1 MEQKNN
7 NCKVNIEGSFRTVLR
22 PQENNDKY
30 TGGRYCEP
38 KRDNLKPEDGNNE
51 IDSFSK
57 QVTHSTECDD
67 FRVRIVAPMNSQS
80 HVQDQEETSTS
91 SSAAVLSIHPA
102 IDKQVMSLP
111 VTEIIQ
117 MNSTDDDSVS
127 TLESL
132 EKGQRSI
139 FGNYWTSNDD
149 ISSGVESVHKASL
162 TSQETASSTLS
173 SFYDDGEHF
182 QITGNRY
189 QCDTIVYQE
198 YSQCDTISFK
208 KKSFYQYEDLIKEN
222 EEGRTFLPRAAS
234 LNDNVQVDCNQLQKS
249 HSIKRSTSGTRRN
262 LFSNK
267 YPEQRTSIRSYGY
280 ISQSSSTSLLQTT
293 RRQRPC
299 LRTSQ
304 TMDSLSS
311 CNSKLSVS
319 FDPRVSV
326 HEYDKRFEKYT
337 HDGWSSLFY

>member
-149 ISSGVESVHKASL
+149 ISLCNEFMFPGGESASGCPWSRCLFE
-162 TSQETASSTLS
+162 QPCPIQSSDRLY
-173 SFYDDGEHF
+173 F
-182 QITGNRY
+182 
-189 QCDTIVYQE
+189 
-198 YSQCDTISFK
+198 
-208 KKSFYQYEDLIKEN
+208 
-222 EEGRTFLPRAAS
+222 PP
-234 LNDNVQVDCNQLQKS
+234 QKS
-249 HSIKRSTSGTRRN
+249 RRKRT
-262 LFSNK
+262 
-267 YPEQRTSIRSYGY
+267 
-280 ISQSSSTSLLQTT
+280 
-293 RRQRPC
+293 
-299 LRTSQ
+299 
-304 TMDSLSS
+304 
-311 CNSKLSVS
+311 
-319 FDPRVSV
+319 
-326 HEYDKRFEKYT
+326 
-337 HDGWSSLFY
+337 